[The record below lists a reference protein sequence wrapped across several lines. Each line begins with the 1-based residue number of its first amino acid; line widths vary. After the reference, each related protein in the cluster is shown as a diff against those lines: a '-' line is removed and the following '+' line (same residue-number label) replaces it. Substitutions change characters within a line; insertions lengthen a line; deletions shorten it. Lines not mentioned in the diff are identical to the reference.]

1 MDYRCRTFISKNISI
16 NNLDDL
22 GLLLSIAIGKFG
34 EPLFFIGVFAALY
47 SSVIGNAIGFGY
59 LISDSVNVIKSKNI
73 IKTKPLN
80 IAHSKVYRFVILW
93 CLFSPLIWSIPNMP
107 SFITLTLVANAA
119 AVIIL
124 PLLCGSLWIITS
136 SKTYIGIKYKNN
148 IYENITLLILFILSL
163 WGSYQTIFVIRD
175 III

>member
-1 MDYRCRTFISKNISI
+1 
-16 NNLDDL
+16 
-22 GLLLSIAIGKFG
+22 
-34 EPLFFIGVFAALY
+34 
-47 SSVIGNAIGFGY
+47 
-59 LISDSVNVIKSKNI
+59 
-73 IKTKPLN
+73 
-80 IAHSKVYRFVILW
+80 
-93 CLFSPLIWSIPNMP
+93 MP

-136 SKTYIGIKYKNN
+136 SKNYIGIKYKNN

>member
-1 MDYRCRTFISKNISI
+1 
-16 NNLDDL
+16 
-22 GLLLSIAIGKFG
+22 
-34 EPLFFIGVFAALY
+34 
-47 SSVIGNAIGFGY
+47 
-59 LISDSVNVIKSKNI
+59 
-73 IKTKPLN
+73 
-80 IAHSKVYRFVILW
+80 
-93 CLFSPLIWSIPNMP
+93 MP

-175 III
+175 IIIYLIITAVASISSIASSSIKSLPSSSCGI

>member
-1 MDYRCRTFISKNISI
+1 
-16 NNLDDL
+16 
-22 GLLLSIAIGKFG
+22 
-34 EPLFFIGVFAALY
+34 
-47 SSVIGNAIGFGY
+47 
-59 LISDSVNVIKSKNI
+59 
-73 IKTKPLN
+73 
-80 IAHSKVYRFVILW
+80 
-93 CLFSPLIWSIPNMP
+93 MP
-107 SFITLTLVANAA
+107 SFYYPTLVANAA